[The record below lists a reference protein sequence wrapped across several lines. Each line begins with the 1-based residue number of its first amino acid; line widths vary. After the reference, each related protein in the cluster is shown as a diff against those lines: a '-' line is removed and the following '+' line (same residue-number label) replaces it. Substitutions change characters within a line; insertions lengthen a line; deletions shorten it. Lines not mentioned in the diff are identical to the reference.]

1 MLKLRHEADDRPD
14 HFQVYTGQVRIGT
27 IYKISGNP
35 GVRSP
40 SAPGNHLPEKKSRS
54 GRSFAGRGVTLNS
67 IWPTE
72 PRFFDTFYVQ
82 CPPFRSTMSR

>member
-1 MLKLRHEADDRPD
+1 MLKLRHEANDRPD

-54 GRSFAGRGVTLNS
+54 GAIICRPRRDFELNLAH
-67 IWPTE
+67 
-72 PRFFDTFYVQ
+72 
-82 CPPFRSTMSR
+82 